1 MTAELATPDSLDS
14 LDKSGEETEEEE
26 GLQAGQVREEE
37 EREEEKSLLN
47 EDDQQKPSPTI
58 QVAGGVL
65 GGEVGDGGGGGGVS
79 PGSTL
84 IKVDREAEKPER
96 PQVRGRCGSV
106 CGPSPLRVSVL
117 CIVIISFWILIICI
131 VHLDK
136 KMTGVQITLDN
147 TEKLLGS
154 MEDSANE
161 FRFESFLI
169 HIFSFSSPGMKA
181 SRN

>member
-1 MTAELATPDSLDS
+1 M
-14 LDKSGEETEEEE
+14 
-26 GLQAGQVREEE
+26 
-37 EREEEKSLLN
+37 
-47 EDDQQKPSPTI
+47 
-58 QVAGGVL
+58 
-65 GGEVGDGGGGGGVS
+65 S

-169 HIFSFSSPGMKA
+169 HIFSFYSPGMKA